1 MATAQPCGF
10 YQPPSLPTRPTL
22 RRMVGW
28 SLRAGWPLLLSLLAA
43 CSTTPLRGRANLL
56 DFLADGATRREEV
69 VARLGEP
76 TRCLRSGEICTYRVS
91 HDETGQ
97 YVKLEVGGANWMD
110 TDGSLVLVFDA
121 DGVLMRHSVVRVR
134 EP

>member
-1 MATAQPCGF
+1 
-10 YQPPSLPTRPTL
+10 
-22 RRMVGW
+22 MVGGYW
-28 SLRAGWPLLLSLLAA
+28 RTGWPLLLSLLAA
-43 CSTTPLRGRANLL
+43 CSTVPLRGQPDLL

-76 TRCLRSGEICTYRVS
+76 TRCLHAREICTYRVG
-91 HDETGQ
+91 HDEAGQ

-121 DGVLMRHSVVRVR
+121 DGVLRRHSVVRVR